1 MTDDRLNIAYIAE
14 CIRKIQLYTQ
24 SGKSAFWQD
33 SLIQDGV
40 VRNFEVIGEAT
51 KNLSIQIK
59 STYPDIPWR
68 KMAGLRDVLSHNY
81 IGIDLKI
88 VWDIVEQDLPD
99 LKQKIDAIAQ
109 DLGAL

>member
-1 MTDDRLNIAYIAE
+1 MKDDRLNIAYIAE

-24 SGKSAFWQD
+24 EGNSTFWQN

-51 KNLSIQIK
+51 KNLSAEIK
-59 STYPDIPWR
+59 SVYPNVPWR

-81 IGIDLKI
+81 VGIDLSV
-88 VWDIVEQDLPD
+88 VWDVIERDLPD
-99 LKQKIDAIAQ
+99 LKQQIEAISQ
-109 DLGAL
+109 DLEI